1 MLAALVLDGRLLPT
15 VDSNA
20 NSSAMSDALAWSFDA
35 IAGIAWL
42 EVIKAL
48 APVATAVIAF
58 LALRNWQRQDKAKR
72 QAEFLDELIETTHAY
87 ITEMARPTALVEM
100 ARIGMKCHSPKWE
113 DDDDRV
119 SVAEGAVPYIQKN
132 GERDAKRLLEALNE
146 VRPATIRLR
155 SLGTKGQV
163 FRFKDYG
170 NCQKAVA
177 MLTWEFDRIEAFA
190 SIVGSPT
197 LNWEHPEVQ
206 RSLQGILTVAPA
218 DVRKHLGDN
227 NVAVLEFA
235 QEIYRQMYG

>member
-1 MLAALVLDGRLLPT
+1 
-15 VDSNA
+15 
-20 NSSAMSDALAWSFDA
+20 MSDALAWSFNA
-35 IAGIAWL
+35 MAGIAWL

-48 APVATAVIAF
+48 APAATAGIAF

-72 QAEFLDELIETTHAY
+72 QAEFLDDLIEATHAY
-87 ITEMARPTALVEM
+87 ITAMARPIALVEM
-100 ARIGMKCHSPKWE
+100 ARIGMKSHSPKWE
-113 DDDDRV
+113 DNDENV
-119 SVAEGAVPYIQKN
+119 PVAEGAVAYIQKN

-146 VRPATIRLR
+146 VRPAKIRLR

-177 MLTWEFDRIEAFA
+177 MLAWQFDRIEAFA

-197 LNWEHPEVQ
+197 LNWEHPEVR
-206 RSLQGILTVAPA
+206 RSLQGILTVEPG
-218 DVRKHLGDN
+218 DVHKHLGEN

-235 QEIYRQMYG
+235 QAIYRRIYG